1 MSLPPDA
8 ALLNDHQRRHLGITL
23 GQVQRL
29 LRQIGEL
36 LRFPGPAGGIETE
49 TDDLPAEFA
58 LGAAAALADLD
69 ARITALADRFELP
82 RREHSRLRWV
92 RAVLSMSID
101 DLEDTRAGS
110 LRAYGDVDPGLAQVL
125 DPGLRAV
132 QEELRGLLELLEA
145 QPARAP

>member
-1 MSLPPDA
+1 
-8 ALLNDHQRRHLGITL
+8 
-23 GQVQRL
+23 
-29 LRQIGEL
+29 
-36 LRFPGPAGGIETE
+36 
-49 TDDLPAEFA
+49 
-58 LGAAAALADLD
+58 
-69 ARITALADRFELP
+69 
-82 RREHSRLRWV
+82 
-92 RAVLSMSID
+92 MSID